1 MNKSFILLTIF
12 FFYAGF
18 FISGDQPDP
27 KKRAV
32 LEKLHWI
39 VERSDVPTVR
49 KEFQKICGSNQFPS
63 VVSGLKDGI
72 YSGSTPED
80 DYGYRHEINFE
91 MKGGQMISVDYDEI
105 HRDGHS
111 KRHDAEYGK
120 QMMKSGTSPAI
131 AYPSYE
137 SQMRE
142 KQDFNRIDGVTGA
155 TYSLYRFR
163 LAVLYAILNS
173 GQL

>member
-1 MNKSFILLTIF
+1 MNKSFILLTFIF
-12 FFYAGF
+12 FYSGF
-18 FISGDQPDP
+18 LISGEQSTQQ
-27 KKRAV
+27 KRAI

-39 VERSDVPTVR
+39 IERSDVPTVR

-63 VVSGLKDGI
+63 MVSGLKDGI

-80 DYGYRHEINFE
+80 DYGYRHEISFE
-91 MKGGQMISVDYDEI
+91 MKGGKMISVDYDEI

-111 KRHDAEYGK
+111 KRHDAEYRK
-120 QMMKSGTSPAI
+120 QMMKSGTTPAM

-137 SQMRE
+137 SQMLE
-142 KQDFNRIDGVTGA
+142 KQDFSKIDGVTGA

-173 GQL
+173 GKL